1 MGRFDSYL
9 LAMRIF
15 SEIKQTNNK
24 MTNNKLIAE
33 FMGINVVTED
43 DIRANK
49 NPTISSYEG
58 YLEEDLEYHSS
69 WDWLMPVVKKCM
81 ITGDNTDYW
90 DDIFDALSL
99 LSINAV
105 YEEVV
110 EFIKRTNLNK
120 QYGRI

>member
-1 MGRFDSYL
+1 
-9 LAMRIF
+9 
-15 SEIKQTNNK
+15 

-33 FMGINVVTED
+33 FMGMTYGDPNDNSVMTHTTPQGNEIVPIESMD
-43 DIRANK
+43 
-49 NPTISSYEG
+49 
-58 YLEEDLEYHSS
+58 YHKS

-105 YEEVV
+105 YGEVV
-110 EFIKRTNLNK
+110 EFIKRTK
-120 QYGRI
+120 KST